1 MAESPME
8 TMRDLDEKLLNIVR
22 DTKTLAFEDGDLSKK
37 MKYLI
42 ALAMDLSHGATEG
55 VKSIAK
61 QAIKNGASKGEI
73 METLRVAY
81 FISGVGCV
89 YTAARALKDIF

>member
-1 MAESPME
+1 MAENPME
-8 TMRDLDEKLLNIVR
+8 TIKNLDERLLEIVT

-42 ALAMDLSHGATEG
+42 ALAVDLSQGATEG

-61 QAIKNGASKGEI
+61 QAMKNGASKGEI
-73 METLRVAY
+73 IETLRVAY

>member
-1 MAESPME
+1 MAENPIE
-8 TMRDLDEKLLNIVR
+8 TMRDLDEKLLEIVT
-22 DTKTLAFEDGDLSKK
+22 DAKNLAFEDGDLSKK

-61 QAIKNGASKGEI
+61 QAMKNGATKGEI
-73 METLRVAY
+73 IETLRVAY
-81 FISGVGCV
+81 FISGVGCI
-89 YTAARALKDIF
+89 YTAGRALKDIF